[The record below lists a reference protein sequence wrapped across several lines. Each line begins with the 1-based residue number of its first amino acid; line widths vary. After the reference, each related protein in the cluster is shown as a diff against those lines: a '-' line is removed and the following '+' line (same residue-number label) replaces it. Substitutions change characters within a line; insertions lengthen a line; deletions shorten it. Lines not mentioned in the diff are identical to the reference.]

1 MERLKELTL
10 ISGSAHPQ
18 LARDIAIHLDKHL
31 ADAATDVFPDG
42 ECNIK
47 VNEDIRGRDVFVI
60 QPTCPPVNNNWVE
73 LLLLLDT
80 LRRSS
85 AGRITAVMPYFGYAR
100 KDRKDEGRVPISA
113 KVVANTLVGAGADRV
128 VTLDMHAPQIQGF
141 FDVPV
146 DHLYARP
153 VLMQGVQNLGI
164 QSPVVVTPDV
174 GGTKMARAYAKRLH
188 ADLAIVDKRRM
199 SGSETIVEHVIGE
212 VAGRNCVLVD
222 DMISTAGSI
231 TQAAAILRQTGA
243 KSVVIAVTHAVLCGP
258 AIERLAAAPVDRIL
272 ATDSVP
278 QDRANLPSN
287 MEICSVA
294 PLIAQAIRN
303 IHLSE
308 SVSSLF
314 E

>member
-146 DHLYARP
+146 D
-153 VLMQGVQNLGI
+153 
-164 QSPVVVTPDV
+164 
-174 GGTKMARAYAKRLH
+174 
-188 ADLAIVDKRRM
+188 
-199 SGSETIVEHVIGE
+199 
-212 VAGRNCVLVD
+212 
-222 DMISTAGSI
+222 
-231 TQAAAILRQTGA
+231 
-243 KSVVIAVTHAVLCGP
+243 
-258 AIERLAAAPVDRIL
+258 
-272 ATDSVP
+272 
-278 QDRANLPSN
+278 
-287 MEICSVA
+287 
-294 PLIAQAIRN
+294 
-303 IHLSE
+303 
-308 SVSSLF
+308 
-314 E
+314 